1 VAGNISYVAAEQL
14 VRLRGGEPTVWDSRA
29 RTKAIEIDSD
39 LSKHISYGRGKTYTT
54 YYSQEQTNGATP
66 FNNVKSPVYV
76 TAERFE
82 FQHDSGVAIYT
93 GNARLW
99 QEDNF
104 VRGDKVS
111 IYRDSKRMDAS
122 GHVQSALYQARR
134 KAPNGGNSVV
144 PVFATAEKMWYS
156 DPERLIHYETN
167 VDIKQGTDRLTG
179 GTADVYLQ
187 KDKGEVER
195 TVAERDVVLTQPG
208 RRGTGTW
215 AQYTAADD
223 SVILKGSPA
232 RVEDAQQGNTESGR
246 LTVYLGESRVVADD
260 SRGSQSAGRVHST
273 HRVKKQD

>member
-1 VAGNISYVAAEQL
+1 
-14 VRLRGGEPTVWDSRA
+14 
-29 RTKAIEIDSD
+29 
-39 LSKHISYGRGKTYTT
+39 
-54 YYSQEQTNGATP
+54 
-66 FNNVKSPVYV
+66 
-76 TAERFE
+76 
-82 FQHDSGVAIYT
+82 
-93 GNARLW
+93 LW